1 MVSEAS
7 RRRRLRYLIGEAQA
21 IPPGSYGT
29 CFLPQLRGGDQPYPN
44 PNARGAFI
52 GITGDSFRGALFRS
66 VLEGLCLST
75 RLELDHLSAVQ
86 GVNPVTRIRAIGG
99 GTRNDLMMKI
109 KASVY
114 GRPLEVTALS
124 EATCLSAAILGGL
137 GAGIFTS
144 VQEALGEMAEGLGA
158 AHVVEPDPLWME
170 RYDEL
175 YRTVFAQLPL
185 ALAPAHD
192 ALAAFRD
199 GA

>member
-1 MVSEAS
+1 
-7 RRRRLRYLIGEAQA
+7 LIAEAQA

-52 GITGDSFRGALFRS
+52 GITGDSLRGALFRS
-66 VLEGLCLST
+66 VLEGLCLYT

-99 GTRNDLMMKI
+99 GTRNDLLMKI

-124 EATCLSAAILGGL
+124 GSDLSRAAILGGL
-137 GAGIFTS
+137 GAGVFTS
-144 VQEALGEMAEGLGA
+144 ARRRWARWREAGQRMSSSPS
-158 AHVVEPDPLWME
+158 HWME
-170 RYDEL
+170 RYEEL
-175 YRTVFAQLPL
+175 YRTVFAQLPP
-185 ALAPAHD
+185 ALTPAHD

-199 GA
+199 HT

>member
-1 MVSEAS
+1 
-7 RRRRLRYLIGEAQA
+7 LITEAQA

-52 GITGDSFRGALFRS
+52 GITGDSSRGALFRS
-66 VLEGLCLST
+66 VLEGLCLYT

-144 VQEALGEMAEGLGA
+144 VQEALVQMAEGVGEMR
-158 AHVVEPDPLWME
+158 VVEPEPMWME
-170 RYDEL
+170 RYEEL

-185 ALAPAHD
+185 TFAPAHD

-199 GA
+199 HS